1 MKFTKTLILFLFL
14 LISKTG
20 FAQTWKPVTTSFSFT
35 TKMLGI
41 KVEGKFKGF
50 QGNIIFNPAELETA
64 SISGTVEANTIDTD
78 NNLRNTHLK
87 EKEEFFQVA
96 KFPKIKMASTKI
108 EKSGNGYIGTF
119 NLTIKTITKSLK
131 IPFTADIS
139 NDKLVMKGS
148 TTLNR
153 KDWKIGGN
161 TMGMSSDV
169 TLNLVINASK

>member
-1 MKFTKTLILFLFL
+1 MKFTKILILFIFL
-14 LISKTG
+14 LIFKSG
-20 FAQTWKPVTTSFSFT
+20 FSQTWKPVTTSFSFT

-108 EKSGNGYIGTF
+108 EKSGNGYVGTF

-139 NDKLVMKGS
+139 NEKLVLKGT

-169 TLNLVINASK
+169 TLNLTINASK

>member
-1 MKFTKTLILFLFL
+1 MIFFRILILFLCFTSL
-14 LISKTG
+14 QTS
-20 FAQTWKPVTTSFSFT
+20 FAQTWKPVSTSFSFT

-50 QGNIIFNPAELETA
+50 QGNIIFNPADLENA
-64 SISGTVEANTIDTD
+64 SISGTVEASTIDTD

-87 EKEEFFQVA
+87 EKNEFFEVV
-96 KFPKIKMASTKI
+96 KFPKIKMSSTKI
-108 EKSGNGYIGTF
+108 EKSGNGYVGTF
-119 NLTIKTITKSLK
+119 NLTIKTVTKSLK

-139 NDKLVMKGS
+139 NEKLVMKGT

-169 TLNLVINASK
+169 TINLNINASK